1 MERERDT
8 ESLLVF
14 HLSLCHHIAISCLSL
29 IYSNLKLLSSE
40 ASRSFFI
47 HFCFHFSLFLSSVLT
62 ALPPPPC
69 LGNVTISTLRTYE
82 ASPGHQSL
90 RQSVSC
96 LTVCQLADPS
106 PSSHSGWITHS
117 IARLIAQP
125 LTQSVTFFFVCL
137 FLLLPAWETYMCEA
151 YRNRCNRL
159 KNWLKLIL
167 GLMLKSQTCTLEQK
181 QLQVLLIFQQNDKVE
196 VIYVLWL

>member
-62 ALPPPPC
+62 ALPPC
-69 LGNVTISTLRTYE
+69 LGNVTISILRTYK

-90 RQSVSC
+90 RQPVSC
-96 LTVCQLADPS
+96 LTVCQLADQS
-106 PSSHSGWITHS
+106 PSSYSCWITHS
-117 IARLIAQP
+117 VARSL
-125 LTQSVTFFFVCL
+125 FFVCS
-137 FLLLPAWETYMCEA
+137 FLLLPTWETYMSEA
-151 YRNRCNRL
+151 CRNRRNRL
-159 KNWLKLIL
+159 KNWLQLIL
-167 GLMLKSQTCTLEQK
+167 GLMLKSQTCLFEQ
-181 QLQVLLIFQQNDKVE
+181 LLSRE
-196 VIYVLWL
+196 GRSHLCLLTVIILPCALYIWKETV